1 MARTPMLF
9 HLILITALPEFH
21 LLNHEFIPL
30 DKLLKI
36 TGLVE
41 SGGEAHLCIDA
52 GEVKVNGKTEL
63 RRRNKLHS
71 GDVVVFRGQ
80 EIEIK

>member
-1 MARTPMLF
+1 M
-9 HLILITALPEFH
+9 EFNLRDH
-21 LLNHEFIPL
+21 DFIAL

-41 SGGEAHLCIDA
+41 SGGEAHQCIDT
-52 GEVKVNGKTEL
+52 GEVKVNGVTEF

-71 GDVVVFRGQ
+71 GDRVEFRG
-80 EIEIK
+80 EKIEIR

>member
-1 MARTPMLF
+1 MLE
-9 HLILITALPEFH
+9 IEFYLRDH
-21 LLNHEFIPL
+21 DFIPL

-41 SGGEAHLCIDA
+41 SGGEAHQCIDA
-52 GEVKVNGKTEL
+52 GEVKVNGETEL

-71 GDVVVFRGQ
+71 GDVVEFRG
-80 EIEIK
+80 EKIDIR

>member
-1 MARTPMLF
+1 M
-9 HLILITALPEFH
+9 PEFN
-21 LLNHEFIPL
+21 LLNHDFIPL

-41 SGGEAHLCIDA
+41 SGGEAHQCIDA
-52 GEVKVNGKTEL
+52 GEVKVNGEKEF

-71 GDVVVFRGQ
+71 GDVVEFRG
-80 EIEIK
+80 EKIDIR